1 MVRSGRVRVR
11 AAWSCVAMAAAVVFA
26 GCAVTPQPLAI
37 DEIAK
42 RASVDRARMGENQEP
57 VSGPMSFADVAARV
71 LKYNLEFRQ
80 RMMEGALADR
90 QLAVGQWDMFPAL
103 LANAGYVTR
112 NNEAAY
118 INDAGIVST
127 TTSER
132 TRRLASLEFSWNLL
146 DFGVSYYRARIL
158 ADQVLIA
165 EERKR
170 KAIQTL
176 MQETRQTYWRALGA
190 QRLGNRLQELMKRS
204 NIALA
209 RARVI
214 EQEGLLP
221 QAQALAYQRALLDAT
236 TLLQLRRQ
244 DLEFAKIEL
253 ASLMNLPHFVDFTL
267 ADEPEPDLPPV
278 PAELEKL
285 EDLALVQR
293 PELREEDYRRRI
305 TTNDTRRALVQ
316 TLPGISFD
324 TGWQYDSNKYLLNN
338 SWVETGL
345 RVSANLFR
353 LASIP
358 SIREAGQAQEQLDD
372 TRRMAQAM
380 AVATQVR
387 LAALRYRIARDD
399 LDQAAESAR
408 VDLRLAHYTRASASS
423 RVDSELE
430 LLRTEARS
438 LLSEY
443 ERHIAFANVQSAW
456 GRLYNSV
463 GYDLA
468 PTQGDASLAMLSR
481 SIRDSL
487 NQWHRV
493 TFERPASGSASLPS
507 LQLQLAGL
515 EAEAEADEAVRGA
528 VRAGLSRAGV
538 KVVADTDAPGWTL
551 ELTAQFANAPRQGAM
566 SRWTLLLRDA
576 TGRLALRAS
585 YASPLAGERIAA
597 SLAASAGAA
606 IDASLVAVTDELRSA
621 GRTEVAAR

>member
-1 MVRSGRVRVR
+1 MVRSGGARIR
-11 AAWSCVAMAAAVVFA
+11 AARSWGGIAIAIVLA
-26 GCAVTPQPLAI
+26 GCAVTPQPLTH
-37 DEIAK
+37 DEISR
-42 RASVDRARMGENQEP
+42 RAAEDRARMGENQEP
-57 VSGPMSFADVAARV
+57 ISGPLTFADVAARV
-71 LKYNLEFRQ
+71 LKYNLDFRQ
-80 RMMEGALADR
+80 RMMEGALAER

-112 NNEAAY
+112 SNEAAFV
-118 INDAGIVST
+118 NDAGIVST
-127 TTSER
+127 ATSER
-132 TRRLASLEFSWNLL
+132 TRRLAGLEFSWNLL

-165 EERKR
+165 EERRR

-176 MQETRQTYWRALGA
+176 MQETRHTYWRALGA

-204 NIALA
+204 NVALA
-209 RARVI
+209 RARQI

-236 TLLQLRRQ
+236 TLLQLRRL

-253 ASLMNLPHFVDFTL
+253 ASLMNLPHHVDFTL
-267 ADEPEPDLPPV
+267 ADVPEPDLPPV
-278 PAELEKL
+278 PADLEKL
-285 EDLALVQR
+285 TSLALVQR

-305 TTNDTRRALVQ
+305 TTHDTRRALVE

-324 TGWQYDSNKYLLNN
+324 TGWQYDSNRYLLNN

-358 SIREAGQAQEQLDD
+358 SIREAGETRERLDD
-372 TRRMAQAM
+372 TRRVAQAM
-380 AVATQVR
+380 AVATQVH
-387 LAALRYRIARDD
+387 LASLRYRIARDD

-408 VDLRLAHYTRASASS
+408 VDHRLAQYTRSAATS

-430 LLRTEARS
+430 LLRTEARA

-456 GRLYNSV
+456 GRLYNSL

-468 PTQGDASLAMLSR
+468 PTEADASLSILSR

-487 NQWHRV
+487 NDWHRV
-493 TFERPASGSASLPS
+493 TFDRPAADGAALPP
-507 LQLQLAGL
+507 LRLRIAGL
-515 EAEAEADEAVRGA
+515 DAQSGEAVRRSVLA
-528 VRAGLSRAGV
+528 ALAGIRLGPARHDDESA
-538 KVVADTDAPGWTL
+538 WTL
-551 ELTAQFANAPRQGAM
+551 ELVPAIESAPGSAATV
-566 SRWTLLLRDA
+566 SWSVLLRDA
-576 TGRLALRAS
+576 AGRQAMRAA
-585 YASPLAGERIAA
+585 YASPLDAERRAE
-597 SLAASAGAA
+597 SLAASARAA
-606 IDASLVAVTDELRSA
+606 IESARVALTDELRLA

>member
-1 MVRSGRVRVR
+1 MVRSPQGRVR
-11 AAWSCVAMAAAVVFA
+11 AAWSWGGLAAVVVLA
-26 GCAVTPQPLAI
+26 GCAVTPQPLTV
-37 DEIAK
+37 DEIAQ
-42 RASVDRARMGENQEP
+42 RATEDRARMGENQEP
-57 VSGPMSFADVAARV
+57 VSAPLSFADVAARV
-71 LKYNLEFRQ
+71 LKYNLDFRQ

-112 NNEAAY
+112 SNEAAY
-118 INDAGIVST
+118 INDAGVVSAA
-127 TTSER
+127 TSER
-132 TRRLASLEFSWNLL
+132 TRRLAGLEFSWNLL

-176 MQETRQTYWRALGA
+176 MQETRHTYWRALGA
-190 QRLGNRLQELMKRS
+190 QRLGDRLQELMKRS
-204 NIALA
+204 NVALA
-209 RARVI
+209 QARVI
-214 EQEGLLP
+214 EQQGLLP

-253 ASLMNLPHFVDFTL
+253 ASLMNLPHHVDFTL

-278 PAELEKL
+278 PAEIEKL

-305 TTNDTRRALVQ
+305 TVNDTRRALTQ
-316 TLPGISFD
+316 TLPGISFS
-324 TGWQYDSNKYLLNN
+324 TGWQYDSNRYLLNN

-358 SIREAGQAQEQLDD
+358 SIRRAGEAQEQLDD
-372 TRRMAQAM
+372 TRRLAQAM

-387 LAALRYRIARDD
+387 LAALRYRIARDG

-408 VDLRLAHYTRASASS
+408 VDFRLAEYTRAAASS

-443 ERHIAFANVQSAW
+443 ERHIAFADVQAAW

-463 GYDLA
+463 GYDLVPA
-468 PTQGDASLAMLSR
+468 EADASLAMLSR

-487 NQWHRV
+487 NEWHRA
-493 TFERPASGSASLPS
+493 TFERPPADKSSLAP
-507 LQLQLAGL
+507 LRLRVAGL
-515 EAEAEADEAVRGA
+515 DADAGEAVRAAVGA
-528 VRAGLSRAGV
+528 GLTRAGLRLAADERAS
-538 KVVADTDAPGWTL
+538 AWTL
-551 ELTAQFANAPRQGAM
+551 ELVPESDIVPGEGAM
-566 SRWTLLLRDA
+566 SRWTLRLLDA
-576 TGRLALRAS
+576 NGRLALRAS
-585 YASPLAGERIAA
+585 HAIALAGDRSAEA
-597 SLAASAGAA
+597 LAASARAA
-606 IDASLVAVTDELRSA
+606 IDAAMVAMTDELRSA
-621 GRTEVAAR
+621 GRTEVASR

>member
-1 MVRSGRVRVR
+1 MVRCGGTRVRGAR
-11 AAWSCVAMAAAVVFA
+11 AWGVVAVAVVLA
-26 GCAVTPQPLAI
+26 GCAVTPQPLTH
-37 DEIAK
+37 DEIAR
-42 RASVDRARMGENQEP
+42 RAAEDRARMGENQEP
-57 VSGPMSFADVAARV
+57 VAGPLTFADVAARV
-71 LKYNLEFRQ
+71 LKYNLDFRQ

-90 QLAVGQWDMFPAL
+90 RLAVGQWDMFPAL

-112 NNEAAY
+112 NNEAAFV
-118 INDAGIVST
+118 NDAGIVST
-127 TTSER
+127 ATSER
-132 TRRLASLEFSWNLL
+132 TRRLAGLEFSWNLL

-176 MQETRQTYWRALGA
+176 MQETRHTYWRALGA

-204 NIALA
+204 NVALA
-209 RARVI
+209 RARQI

-253 ASLMNLPHFVDFTL
+253 ASLMNLPPHVDFTL
-267 ADEPEPDLPPV
+267 ADVPEPDLPPV
-278 PAELEKL
+278 PTDLEKL
-285 EDLALVQR
+285 TNLALVQR

-305 TTNDTRRALVQ
+305 TTHDTRRALVE

-358 SIREAGQAQEQLDD
+358 SIREAGKAQEQLDD

-380 AVATQVR
+380 AVATQVH

-408 VDLRLAHYTRASASS
+408 VDYRLAEYTRSATTS

-430 LLRTEARS
+430 LLRTEARA

-456 GRLYNSV
+456 GRLYNSL

-468 PTQGDASLAMLSR
+468 PTEADANLSILSR

-487 NQWHRV
+487 NEWHRV
-493 TFERPASGSASLPS
+493 TFDRPAGDNASLPPVR
-507 LQLQLAGL
+507 LRVAAGL
-515 EAEAEADEAVRGA
+515 DPQATQAVREAALSALAVARLKPAREADAMA
-528 VRAGLSRAGV
+528 
-538 KVVADTDAPGWTL
+538 WTL
-551 ELTAQFANAPRQGAM
+551 ELVPAM
-566 SRWTLLLRDA
+566 ERPAGPSVATVRWTVLLHDP
-576 TGRLALRAS
+576 TGRQAMRAQ
-585 YASPLAGERIAA
+585 YASPIAREKA
-597 SLAASAGAA
+597 AESLAASARAA
-606 IDASLVAVTDELRSA
+606 IESARVAMTDELRSA
-621 GRTEVAAR
+621 ARVEVAAR

>member
-1 MVRSGRVRVR
+1 MVRSPQGRVR
-11 AAWSCVAMAAAVVFA
+11 AAWSWGGLAAVVVLA
-26 GCAVTPQPLAI
+26 GCAVTPQPLTV
-37 DEIAK
+37 DEIAQ
-42 RASVDRARMGENQEP
+42 RATEDRARMGENQEP
-57 VSGPMSFADVAARV
+57 VSAPLSFADVAARV
-71 LKYNLEFRQ
+71 LKYNLDFRQ

-112 NNEAAY
+112 SNEAAY
-118 INDAGIVST
+118 INDAGVVSAA
-127 TTSER
+127 TSER
-132 TRRLASLEFSWNLL
+132 TRRLAGLEFSWNLL

-176 MQETRQTYWRALGA
+176 MQETRHTYWRALGA
-190 QRLGNRLQELMKRS
+190 QRLGDRLQELMKRS
-204 NIALA
+204 NVALA
-209 RARVI
+209 QARVI
-214 EQEGLLP
+214 EQQGLLP

-253 ASLMNLPHFVDFTL
+253 ASLMNLPHHVDFTL

-278 PAELEKL
+278 PAEIEKL

-305 TTNDTRRALVQ
+305 TVNDTRRALTQ
-316 TLPGISFD
+316 TLPGISFS
-324 TGWQYDSNKYLLNN
+324 TGWQYDSNRYLLNN

-358 SIREAGQAQEQLDD
+358 SIRRAGEAQEQLDD
-372 TRRMAQAM
+372 TRRLAQAM

-387 LAALRYRIARDD
+387 LAALRYRIARDG

-408 VDLRLAHYTRASASS
+408 VDFRLAEYTRAAASS

-443 ERHIAFANVQSAW
+443 ERHIAFADVQAAW

-463 GYDLA
+463 GYDLVPA
-468 PTQGDASLAMLSR
+468 EADASLAMLSR

-487 NQWHRV
+487 NEWHRA
-493 TFERPASGSASLPS
+493 TFERPPADKSSLAP
-507 LQLQLAGL
+507 LRLRVAGL
-515 EAEAEADEAVRGA
+515 DADAGQA
-528 VRAGLSRAGV
+528 VRAAVGAGLTRAGLRLA
-538 KVVADTDAPGWTL
+538 ADERASAWTL
-551 ELTAQFANAPRQGAM
+551 ELVPESDIVPGEGAM
-566 SRWTLLLRDA
+566 SRWTLRLLDA
-576 TGRLALRAS
+576 NGRLALRAS
-585 YASPLAGERIAA
+585 HAIALAGDRSAEA
-597 SLAASAGAA
+597 LAASARAA
-606 IDASLVAVTDELRSA
+606 IDAAMVAMTDELRSA
-621 GRTEVAAR
+621 GRTEVASR

>member
-1 MVRSGRVRVR
+1 MVRSPQGRVR
-11 AAWSCVAMAAAVVFA
+11 AAWSWGGLAAVVVLA
-26 GCAVTPQPLAI
+26 GCAVTPQPLTV
-37 DEIAK
+37 DEIAQ
-42 RASVDRARMGENQEP
+42 RATEDRARMGENQEP
-57 VSGPMSFADVAARV
+57 VSAPLSFADVAARV
-71 LKYNLEFRQ
+71 LKYNLDFRQ

-112 NNEAAY
+112 SNEAAY
-118 INDAGIVST
+118 INDAGVVSAA
-127 TTSER
+127 TSER
-132 TRRLASLEFSWNLL
+132 TRRLAGLEFSWNLL

-176 MQETRQTYWRALGA
+176 MQETRHTYWRALGA
-190 QRLGNRLQELMKRS
+190 QRLGDRLQELMKRS

-209 RARVI
+209 QARVI
-214 EQEGLLP
+214 EQQGLLP

-253 ASLMNLPHFVDFTL
+253 ASLMNLPHHVDFTL

-278 PAELEKL
+278 PAEIEKL

-305 TTNDTRRALVQ
+305 TVNDTRRALTQ
-316 TLPGISFD
+316 TLPGISFS
-324 TGWQYDSNKYLLNN
+324 TGWQYDSNRYLLNN

-358 SIREAGQAQEQLDD
+358 SIRRAGEAQEQLDD
-372 TRRMAQAM
+372 TRRLAQAM

-387 LAALRYRIARDD
+387 LAALRYRIARDG

-408 VDLRLAHYTRASASS
+408 VDFRLAEYTRAAASS

-443 ERHIAFANVQSAW
+443 ERHIAFADVQAAW

-463 GYDLA
+463 GYDLVPA
-468 PTQGDASLAMLSR
+468 EADASLAMLSR

-487 NQWHRV
+487 NEWHRA
-493 TFERPASGSASLPS
+493 TFERPPADKSSLAP
-507 LQLQLAGL
+507 LRLRVAGL
-515 EAEAEADEAVRGA
+515 DADAGQA
-528 VRAGLSRAGV
+528 VRAAVGAGLTRAGLRLA
-538 KVVADTDAPGWTL
+538 ADERASAWTL
-551 ELTAQFANAPRQGAM
+551 ELVPESDIVPGEGAM
-566 SRWTLLLRDA
+566 SRWTLRLLDA
-576 TGRLALRAS
+576 NGRLALRAS
-585 YASPLAGERIAA
+585 HAIALAGDRSAEA
-597 SLAASAGAA
+597 LAASARAA
-606 IDASLVAVTDELRSA
+606 IDAAMVAMTDELRSA
-621 GRTEVAAR
+621 GRTEVASR

>member
-1 MVRSGRVRVR
+1 MVRSGGARVR
-11 AAWSCVAMAAAVVFA
+11 AARSWGGVAIAIVLA
-26 GCAVTPQPLAI
+26 GCAVTPQPLTQDDVAR
-37 DEIAK
+37 
-42 RASVDRARMGENQEP
+42 RATEDRARMGENQEP
-57 VSGPMSFADVAARV
+57 ITGPMTFADVAARI
-71 LKYNLEFRQ
+71 LKYNLDFRQ
-80 RMMEGALADR
+80 RMMEGALAES
-90 QLAVGQWDMFPAL
+90 QLAVGRWDMFPAL

-118 INDAGIVST
+118 VNDAGIVST
-127 TTSER
+127 ATSER
-132 TRRLASLEFSWNLL
+132 TRRLAGLEFSWNLL

-176 MQETRQTYWRALGA
+176 MQEARHTYWRALGA

-204 NIALA
+204 NMALA
-209 RARVI
+209 RARKI

-253 ASLMNLPHFVDFTL
+253 ASLMNLPHHVDYTL
-267 ADEPEPDLPPV
+267 ADVPEPELPPV
-278 PAELEKL
+278 PDDLEKL
-285 EDLALVQR
+285 TNLALVQR

-305 TTNDTRRALVQ
+305 TTHDTRRALVE
-316 TLPGISFD
+316 TLPGLSFD

-358 SIREAGQAQEQLDD
+358 SIREAGRAREQLDD

-380 AVATQVR
+380 AVATQVH

-399 LDQAAESAR
+399 LEQASESAR
-408 VDLRLAHYTRASASS
+408 VDYRLAEYTRAAATS

-430 LLRTEARS
+430 LLRTEARA

-456 GRLYNSV
+456 GRLYNSL

-468 PTQGDASLAMLSR
+468 PTESEASLAALSR

-487 NQWHRV
+487 NEWYRV
-493 TFERPASGSASLPS
+493 TFDRPAGDHASLPP
-507 LQLQLAGL
+507 LRLRIAGL
-515 EAEAEADEAVRGA
+515 DAQAAEAVRASALAALGDA
-528 VRAGLSRAGV
+528 WLRQARA
-538 KVVADTDAPGWTL
+538 ADALAWTL
-551 ELTAQFANAPRQGAM
+551 ELVPEIDTTTG
-566 SRWTLLLRDA
+566 SGTVRWAVLLHDP
-576 TGRLALRAS
+576 TGRLALRAM
-585 YASPLAGERIAA
+585 YASSLHPDRMPESLAGSARAA
-597 SLAASAGAA
+597 VESAR
-606 IDASLVAVTDELRSA
+606 VAMTDELRSA
-621 GRTEVAAR
+621 GRTEVASR

>member
-1 MVRSGRVRVR
+1 MLRSGRASVR
-11 AAWSCVAMAAAVVFA
+11 AAWSWGGIAAVVVLA
-26 GCAVTPQPLAI
+26 GCAVTPQPLTV
-37 DEIAK
+37 DEIAQ
-42 RASVDRARMGENQEP
+42 RASEDRARMGEKQEP
-57 VSGPMSFADVAARV
+57 VGAPLSFADVAARV
-71 LKYNLEFRQ
+71 LKYNLDFRQ

-132 TRRLASLEFSWNLL
+132 TRRLAGLEFSWNLL

-158 ADQVLIA
+158 ADQVLVA

-176 MQETRQTYWRALGA
+176 MQETRHTYWRALGA

-209 RARVI
+209 QARVI

-236 TLLQLRRQ
+236 TLLQLRRL
-244 DLEFAKIEL
+244 DLEFAKVEL
-253 ASLMNLPHFVDFTL
+253 ASLMNLPHHVDFSL
-267 ADEPEPDLPPV
+267 VDEPEPDLPPV
-278 PAELEKL
+278 PAEIEKL

-305 TTNDTRRALVQ
+305 TTHDTRRALVQ

-324 TGWQYDSNKYLLNN
+324 TGWQYDSNRYLLNN

-358 SIREAGQAQEQLDD
+358 SIRRAGEAQEQLDD
-372 TRRMAQAM
+372 TRRLAQAM

-387 LAALRYRIARDD
+387 LAALRYQIAREG

-408 VDLRLAHYTRASASS
+408 VDYRLAQYTRAAASS

-443 ERHIAFANVQSAW
+443 ERHIAFADVQAAW

-468 PTQGDASLAMLSR
+468 PTEPDASLATLSR
-481 SIRDSL
+481 AIRDSL
-487 NQWHRV
+487 NDWHRA
-493 TFERPASGSASLPS
+493 TFDRPPLDKAALAPLRLRFAGLDADVVAVVRSAVAASL
-507 LQLQLAGL
+507 G
-515 EAEAEADEAVRGA
+515 
-528 VRAGLSRAGV
+528 RAGLRLA
-538 KVVADTDAPGWTL
+538 AEDDAAAWTL
-551 ELTAQFANAPRQGAM
+551 ELTPRFGNTGGENAMGSWA
-566 SRWTLLLRDA
+566 LLLRDDE
-576 TGRLALRAS
+576 GRPALRAS
-585 YASPLAGERIAA
+585 YASLPAGERLAET
-597 SLAASAGAA
+597 LAASAGAA
-606 IDASLVAVTDELRSA
+606 IEAAMVAMTDELRSA

>member
-1 MVRSGRVRVR
+1 MVRSPQGRVR
-11 AAWSCVAMAAAVVFA
+11 AAWSWGGLAAVVVLA
-26 GCAVTPQPLAI
+26 GCAVTPQPLTV
-37 DEIAK
+37 DEIAQ
-42 RASVDRARMGENQEP
+42 RATEDRARMGENQEP
-57 VSGPMSFADVAARV
+57 VSAPLSFADVAARV
-71 LKYNLEFRQ
+71 LKYNLDFRQ

-112 NNEAAY
+112 SNEAAY
-118 INDAGIVST
+118 INDAGVVSAA
-127 TTSER
+127 TSER
-132 TRRLASLEFSWNLL
+132 TRRLAGLEFSWNLL

-176 MQETRQTYWRALGA
+176 MQETRHTYWRALGA
-190 QRLGNRLQELMKRS
+190 QRLGDRLQELMKRS
-204 NIALA
+204 NVALA
-209 RARVI
+209 QARVI
-214 EQEGLLP
+214 EQQGLLP

-253 ASLMNLPHFVDFTL
+253 ASLMNLPHHVDFTL

-278 PAELEKL
+278 PAEIEKL

-305 TTNDTRRALVQ
+305 TVNDTRRALTQ
-316 TLPGISFD
+316 TLPGISFS
-324 TGWQYDSNKYLLNN
+324 TGWQYDSNRYLLNN

-358 SIREAGQAQEQLDD
+358 SIRRAGEAQEQLDD
-372 TRRMAQAM
+372 TRRLAQAM

-387 LAALRYRIARDD
+387 LAALRYRIARDG

-408 VDLRLAHYTRASASS
+408 VDFRLAEYTRAAASS

-443 ERHIAFANVQSAW
+443 ERHIAFADVQAAW

-463 GYDLA
+463 GYDLVPA
-468 PTQGDASLAMLSR
+468 EADASLAMLSR

-487 NQWHRV
+487 NEWHRA
-493 TFERPASGSASLPS
+493 TFERPPADKSSLAP
-507 LQLQLAGL
+507 LRLRVAGL
-515 EAEAEADEAVRGA
+515 DADAGQA
-528 VRAGLSRAGV
+528 VRAAVGAGLTRAGLRL
-538 KVVADTDAPGWTL
+538 AAGERASAWTL
-551 ELTAQFANAPRQGAM
+551 ELVPESDIVPGEGAM
-566 SRWTLLLRDA
+566 SRWTLRLLDA
-576 TGRLALRAS
+576 NGRLALRAS
-585 YASPLAGERIAA
+585 HAIALAGERSAEA
-597 SLAASAGAA
+597 LAASARAA
-606 IDASLVAVTDELRSA
+606 IDAAMVSMTDELRSA
-621 GRTEVAAR
+621 GRTEVASR

>member
-1 MVRSGRVRVR
+1 M
-11 AAWSCVAMAAAVVFA
+11 
-26 GCAVTPQPLAI
+26 TPQPLTV
-37 DEIAK
+37 DEIAQ
-42 RASVDRARMGENQEP
+42 RATEDRARMGENQEP
-57 VSGPMSFADVAARV
+57 VSAPLSFADVAARV
-71 LKYNLEFRQ
+71 LKYNLDFRQ

-112 NNEAAY
+112 SNEAAY
-118 INDAGIVST
+118 INDAGVVSAA
-127 TTSER
+127 TSER
-132 TRRLASLEFSWNLL
+132 TRRLAGLEFSWNLL

-176 MQETRQTYWRALGA
+176 MQETRHTYWRALGA
-190 QRLGNRLQELMKRS
+190 QRLGDRLQELMKRS
-204 NIALA
+204 NVALA
-209 RARVI
+209 QARVI
-214 EQEGLLP
+214 EQQGLLP

-253 ASLMNLPHFVDFTL
+253 ASLMNLPHHVDFTL

-278 PAELEKL
+278 PAEIEKL

-305 TTNDTRRALVQ
+305 TVNDTRRALTQ
-316 TLPGISFD
+316 TLPGISFS
-324 TGWQYDSNKYLLNN
+324 TGWQYDSNRYLLNN

-358 SIREAGQAQEQLDD
+358 SIRRAGEAQEQLDD
-372 TRRMAQAM
+372 TRRLAQAM

-387 LAALRYRIARDD
+387 LAALRYRIARDG

-408 VDLRLAHYTRASASS
+408 VDFRLAEYTRAAASS

-443 ERHIAFANVQSAW
+443 ERHIAFADVQAAW

-463 GYDLA
+463 GYDLVPA
-468 PTQGDASLAMLSR
+468 EADASLAMLSR

-487 NQWHRV
+487 NEWHRA
-493 TFERPASGSASLPS
+493 TFERPPADKSSLAP
-507 LQLQLAGL
+507 LRLRVAGL
-515 EAEAEADEAVRGA
+515 DADAGQA
-528 VRAGLSRAGV
+528 VRAAVGAGLTRAGLRLA
-538 KVVADTDAPGWTL
+538 ADERASAWTL
-551 ELTAQFANAPRQGAM
+551 ELVPESDIVPGEGAM
-566 SRWTLLLRDA
+566 SRWTLRLLDA
-576 TGRLALRAS
+576 NGRLALRAS
-585 YASPLAGERIAA
+585 HAIALAGDRSAEA
-597 SLAASAGAA
+597 LAASARAA
-606 IDASLVAVTDELRSA
+606 IDAAMVAMTDELRSA
-621 GRTEVAAR
+621 GRTEVASR

>member
-1 MVRSGRVRVR
+1 MVRSPQGRVR
-11 AAWSCVAMAAAVVFA
+11 AAWSWGGLAAVVVLA
-26 GCAVTPQPLAI
+26 GCAVTPQPLTV
-37 DEIAK
+37 DEIAQ
-42 RASVDRARMGENQEP
+42 RATEDRARMGENQEP
-57 VSGPMSFADVAARV
+57 VSAPLSFADVAARV
-71 LKYNLEFRQ
+71 LKYNLDFRQ

-112 NNEAAY
+112 SNEAAY
-118 INDAGIVST
+118 INDAGVVSAA
-127 TTSER
+127 TSER
-132 TRRLASLEFSWNLL
+132 TRRLAGLEFSWNLL

-176 MQETRQTYWRALGA
+176 MQETRHTYWRALGA
-190 QRLGNRLQELMKRS
+190 QRLGDRLQELMKRS

-209 RARVI
+209 QARVI
-214 EQEGLLP
+214 EQQGLLP

-253 ASLMNLPHFVDFTL
+253 ASLMNLPHHVDFTL

-278 PAELEKL
+278 PAEIEKL

-305 TTNDTRRALVQ
+305 TVNDTRRALTQ
-316 TLPGISFD
+316 TLPGISFS
-324 TGWQYDSNKYLLNN
+324 TGWQYDSNRYLLNN

-358 SIREAGQAQEQLDD
+358 SIRRAGEAQEQLDD
-372 TRRMAQAM
+372 TRRLAQAM

-387 LAALRYRIARDD
+387 LAALRYRIARDG

-408 VDLRLAHYTRASASS
+408 VDFRLAEYTRAAASS

-443 ERHIAFANVQSAW
+443 ERHIAFADVQAAW

-463 GYDLA
+463 GYDLVPA
-468 PTQGDASLAMLSR
+468 EADASLAMLSR

-487 NQWHRV
+487 NEWHRA
-493 TFERPASGSASLPS
+493 TFERPPADKSSLAP
-507 LQLQLAGL
+507 LRLRVAGL
-515 EAEAEADEAVRGA
+515 DADAGEAVRAAVGA
-528 VRAGLSRAGV
+528 GLTRAGLRLAAGERAS
-538 KVVADTDAPGWTL
+538 AWTL
-551 ELTAQFANAPRQGAM
+551 ELVPESDIVPGEGAM
-566 SRWTLLLRDA
+566 SRWTLRLLDA
-576 TGRLALRAS
+576 NGRLALRAS
-585 YASPLAGERIAA
+585 HAIALAGERSAEA
-597 SLAASAGAA
+597 LAASARAA
-606 IDASLVAVTDELRSA
+606 IDAAMVSMTDELRAA
-621 GRTEVAAR
+621 GRTEVASR

>member
-1 MVRSGRVRVR
+1 MVRSPQGRVR
-11 AAWSCVAMAAAVVFA
+11 AAWSWGGLAAVVVLA
-26 GCAVTPQPLAI
+26 GCAVTPQPLTV
-37 DEIAK
+37 DEIAQ
-42 RASVDRARMGENQEP
+42 RATEDRARMGENQEP
-57 VSGPMSFADVAARV
+57 VSAPLSFADVAARV
-71 LKYNLEFRQ
+71 LKYNLDFRQ

-112 NNEAAY
+112 SNEAAY
-118 INDAGIVST
+118 INDAGVVSAA
-127 TTSER
+127 TSER
-132 TRRLASLEFSWNLL
+132 TRRLAGLEFSWNLL

-176 MQETRQTYWRALGA
+176 MQETRHTYWRALGA
-190 QRLGNRLQELMKRS
+190 QRLGDRLQELMKRS
-204 NIALA
+204 NVALA
-209 RARVI
+209 QARVI
-214 EQEGLLP
+214 EQQGLLP

-253 ASLMNLPHFVDFTL
+253 ASLMNLPHHVDFTL

-278 PAELEKL
+278 PAEIEKL

-305 TTNDTRRALVQ
+305 TVNDTRRALTQ
-316 TLPGISFD
+316 TLPGISFS
-324 TGWQYDSNKYLLNN
+324 TGWQYDSNRYLLNN

-358 SIREAGQAQEQLDD
+358 SIRRAGEAQEQLDD
-372 TRRMAQAM
+372 TRRLAQAM

-387 LAALRYRIARDD
+387 LAALRYRIARDG

-408 VDLRLAHYTRASASS
+408 VDFRLAEYTRAAASS

-443 ERHIAFANVQSAW
+443 ERHIAFADVQAAW

-463 GYDLA
+463 GYDLVPA
-468 PTQGDASLAMLSR
+468 EADASLAMLSR

-487 NQWHRV
+487 NEWHRA
-493 TFERPASGSASLPS
+493 TFERPPADKSSLAP
-507 LQLQLAGL
+507 LRLRVAGL
-515 EAEAEADEAVRGA
+515 DADAGQA
-528 VRAGLSRAGV
+528 VRAAVGAGLTRAGLRLA
-538 KVVADTDAPGWTL
+538 ADERASAWTL
-551 ELTAQFANAPRQGAM
+551 ELVPESDIVPGEGAM
-566 SRWTLLLRDA
+566 SRWTLRLLDA
-576 TGRLALRAS
+576 NGRLALRAS
-585 YASPLAGERIAA
+585 HAIALAGDRSAEA
-597 SLAASAGAA
+597 LAASARAA
-606 IDASLVAVTDELRSA
+606 IEAAMVAMTDELRSA
-621 GRTEVAAR
+621 GRTEVASR

>member
-1 MVRSGRVRVR
+1 
-11 AAWSCVAMAAAVVFA
+11 
-26 GCAVTPQPLAI
+26 
-37 DEIAK
+37 
-42 RASVDRARMGENQEP
+42 
-57 VSGPMSFADVAARV
+57 
-71 LKYNLEFRQ
+71 
-80 RMMEGALADR
+80 
-90 QLAVGQWDMFPAL
+90 MFPAL

-112 NNEAAY
+112 NNEAAFV
-118 INDAGIVST
+118 NDAGIVST

-132 TRRLASLEFSWNLL
+132 TRRLAGLEFSWNLL

-176 MQETRQTYWRALGA
+176 MQETRHTYWRALGA

-204 NIALA
+204 NVALA
-209 RARVI
+209 RARQI

-267 ADEPEPDLPPV
+267 ADAPEPELPDV
-278 PAELEKL
+278 PTDIEKL
-285 EDLALVQR
+285 MNVALVQR

-305 TTNDTRRALVQ
+305 TTHDTRRALVE

-358 SIREAGQAQEQLDD
+358 SIQEAGKAREQLDD

-380 AVATQVR
+380 AVATQVQ

-408 VDLRLAHYTRASASS
+408 VDLRLADYTRAAATS
-423 RVDSELE
+423 RIDSELE

-468 PTQGDASLAMLSR
+468 PTEADASLAVLSR

-493 TFERPASGSASLPS
+493 TFDRPGGGSASLPP
-507 LQLQLAGL
+507 LRLELAGL
-515 EAEAEADEAVRGA
+515 DAAAGEAVRAAVLDTLASARFQLADEA
-528 VRAGLSRAGV
+528 AGQA
-538 KVVADTDAPGWTL
+538 WTL
-551 ELTAQFANAPRQGAM
+551 ELRPAVEGGAGAEAVV
-566 SRWTLLLRDA
+566 RWAVLLHDP
-576 TGRLALRAS
+576 TGRQALRAA
-585 YASPLAGERIAA
+585 YASPLDGSAA
-597 SLAASAGAA
+597 PGSLAASAREAVESA
-606 IDASLVAVTDELRSA
+606 RVAMTDELRSA
-621 GRTEVAAR
+621 ARTEVAAR

>member
-1 MVRSGRVRVR
+1 MVRSPQGRVR
-11 AAWSCVAMAAAVVFA
+11 AAWSWGGLAAVVVLA
-26 GCAVTPQPLAI
+26 GCAVTPQPLTV
-37 DEIAK
+37 DEIAQ
-42 RASVDRARMGENQEP
+42 RATEDRARMGENQEP
-57 VSGPMSFADVAARV
+57 VSAPLSFADVAARV
-71 LKYNLEFRQ
+71 LKYNLDFRQ

-112 NNEAAY
+112 SNEAAY
-118 INDAGIVST
+118 INDAGVVSAA
-127 TTSER
+127 TSER
-132 TRRLASLEFSWNLL
+132 TRRLAGLEFSWNLL

-176 MQETRQTYWRALGA
+176 MQETRHTYWRALGA
-190 QRLGNRLQELMKRS
+190 QRLGDRLQELMKRS
-204 NIALA
+204 NVALA
-209 RARVI
+209 QARVI
-214 EQEGLLP
+214 EQQGLLP

-253 ASLMNLPHFVDFTL
+253 ASLMNLPHHVDFTL

-278 PAELEKL
+278 PAEIEKL

-305 TTNDTRRALVQ
+305 TVNDTRRALTQ
-316 TLPGISFD
+316 TLPGISFS
-324 TGWQYDSNKYLLNN
+324 TGWQYDSNRYLLNN

-358 SIREAGQAQEQLDD
+358 SIRRAGEAQEQLDD
-372 TRRMAQAM
+372 TRRLAQAM

-387 LAALRYRIARDD
+387 LAALRYRIARDG

-408 VDLRLAHYTRASASS
+408 VDFRLAEYTRAAASS

-443 ERHIAFANVQSAW
+443 ERHIAFADVQAAW

-463 GYDLA
+463 GYDLVPA
-468 PTQGDASLAMLSR
+468 EADASLAMLSR

-487 NQWHRV
+487 NEWHRA
-493 TFERPASGSASLPS
+493 TFERPPADKSSLAP
-507 LQLQLAGL
+507 LRLRVAGL
-515 EAEAEADEAVRGA
+515 DADAGEAVRAAVGA
-528 VRAGLSRAGV
+528 GLTRAGLRLAADERAS
-538 KVVADTDAPGWTL
+538 AWTL
-551 ELTAQFANAPRQGAM
+551 ELVPESDIVPGEGAM
-566 SRWTLLLRDA
+566 SRWTLRLLDA
-576 TGRLALRAS
+576 NGRLALRAS
-585 YASPLAGERIAA
+585 HAIALAGDRSAEA
-597 SLAASAGAA
+597 LAASARAA
-606 IDASLVAVTDELRSA
+606 IEAAMVAMTDELRSA
-621 GRTEVAAR
+621 GRTEVASR